1 MNAVDSQAAEWI
13 ARLHAGDRAMAD
25 EVALHAW
32 LDEDPAHAAAFER
45 LTLLWDMV
53 PGSGVRAAA
62 IPAPRQPALTRRRLL
77 LGMGG
82 MAATCGSAVVGV
94 SAAYA
99 GTTYQ
104 TDIGERRS
112 VRLRDGSQL
121 LLDAASRVTA
131 DAWPRYRQLWL
142 ERGRIQLSIAPN
154 AVPFEVDAGHGTLLA
169 SAGRFDLR
177 RNGGNDVSLVS
188 IVGQARAGAGHG
200 LQPLKSGDR
209 LRAGPYETI
218 VDRPDPRLVQAW
230 IDGRA
235 AFHEDTIAAVAEEAN
250 RYARTP
256 LTIADAQTGSLRV
269 SGLYRMG
276 DNVALAEALASLHG
290 LQVQRSGDKIILGK
304 KVPFE
309 GVG

>member
-1 MNAVDSQAAEWI
+1 MNAIDSRAAEWI
-13 ARLHAGDRAMAD
+13 ARLHAGDRAVAD
-25 EVALHAW
+25 ETALRVW

-53 PGSGVRAAA
+53 PGSGAQPV
-62 IPAPRQPALTRRRLL
+62 PRVERRPVLTRRRLL

-82 MAATCGSAVVGV
+82 AAATCGSAVVGL

-99 GTTYQ
+99 GTTYE

-177 RNGGNDVSLVS
+177 RDGGNDVSLVS
-188 IVGQARAGAGHG
+188 IAGQARAGTGQD
-200 LQPLKSGDR
+200 LQPLTSGDR
-209 LRAGPYETI
+209 LRAGPHETI

-235 AFHEDTIAAVAEEAN
+235 AFHEDTIAAVAAEAN

-290 LQVQRSGDKIILGK
+290 LQVQRSGDRIILGK
-304 KVPFE
+304 KSSV
-309 GVG
+309 